1 MTELQPVSAPERIAV
16 LDVIR
21 GCALLGVLIVN
32 VHEAFSGHRYLAEP
46 TATPTSDDVATWFI
60 ETAISGKSITLLT
73 CLFGLGFTI
82 QIVRADERGEDGSR
96 LFVRRLGVLFAIGAC
111 HATLLWWGDV
121 TWQYAVMGFVLLA
134 FRRVSERAVLGWA
147 IVLILVPRLVLA
159 LPGVG
164 DAVRTSLPHPA
175 DRAAFN
181 AEVLAAILGHDYV
194 RANLRQILYYIS
206 GNVIW
211 YFPWLAG
218 RFLLGYHAGKR
229 RLFADGG
236 AAHLALFRRLAA
248 WGLGLGGVA
257 AVLTTLRRAA
267 LGPAPLAPPV
277 QLGYVVVSE
286 LAMLG
291 VAVGYASVIVLL
303 MQRVAPRRWL
313 MILAPVGRMP
323 LTIYLTQSVAATFV
337 FYGWGL
343 GLAGQIGAAG
353 CLAISLAI
361 FALQIAASHAWLR
374 RFRFG
379 PAEWLWRSLV
389 YRRRQPMR
397 L

>member
-1 MTELQPVSAPERIAV
+1 MTELRPVSAPERIAV

-21 GCALLGVLIVN
+21 GWALLGVLIAN
-32 VHEAFSGHRYLAEP
+32 VHEGFSGHRYLPAP
-46 TATPTSDDVATWFI
+46 TTTPAIDDAATWFI
-60 ETAISGKSITLLT
+60 ETVISGKSITLLT
-73 CLFGLGFTI
+73 LLFGLGFTI
-82 QIVRADERGEDGSR
+82 QMLRADERGEDGRR

-111 HATLLWWGDV
+111 HSLLWWGDV
-121 TWQYAVMGFVLLA
+121 TWQYAVMGLVLLA
-134 FRRVSERAVLGWA
+134 VRRTSDRTLIGWA
-147 IVLILVPRLVLA
+147 IVLIFVPRLVLA

-164 DAVRTSLPHPA
+164 DAVRATLPHPA

-181 AEVLAAILGHDYV
+181 AEVLAAFLGHDYV
-194 RANLRQILYYIS
+194 RANLREILYYIS
-206 GNVIW
+206 GNIVW

-218 RFLLGYHAGKR
+218 RFLLGYLVGAR
-229 RLFADGG
+229 RLLADGG

-257 AVLTTLRRAA
+257 AILTTLRRAA
-267 LGPAPLAPPV
+267 LGPAPLALPA
-277 QLGYVVVSE
+277 QLGFVVVGE
-286 LAMLG
+286 LGMLG
-291 VAVGYASVIVLL
+291 VAIGYASVIVLL
-303 MQRVAPRRWL
+303 MQRPVPRRWL

-323 LTIYLTQSVAATFV
+323 LTVYLTQSVAATFV

-353 CLAISLAI
+353 GLAISLAI

-374 RFRFG
+374 RFQFG
-379 PAEWLWRSLV
+379 PAEWVWRTLV

-397 L
+397 V

>member
-1 MTELQPVSAPERIAV
+1 MTELRPVSAPERIAV

-21 GCALLGVLIVN
+21 GWALLGVLIVN
-32 VHEAFSGHRYLAEP
+32 VHEAFSGHRYLPAP
-46 TATPTSDDVATWFI
+46 TAAPTIDDAATWFI

-82 QIVRADERGEDGSR
+82 QMLRAGERGEDGSR

-121 TWQYAVMGFVLLA
+121 TWQYAVMGLVLLA
-134 FRRVSERAVLGWA
+134 FRRASERAVLAWA
-147 IVLILVPRLVLA
+147 IFLIFVPRLVLA

-164 DAVRTSLPHPA
+164 DAVRTGLPHPA

-181 AEVLAAILGHDYV
+181 TEVLAAIRGHAYV
-194 RANLRQILYYIS
+194 RTNLRQILYYIS
-206 GNVIW
+206 SNIIW

-218 RFLLGYHAGKR
+218 RFLLGYYAGKR

-236 AAHLALFRRLAA
+236 ATHLSLFRRLAA
-248 WGLGLGGVA
+248 WGLGLGGLA
-257 AVLTTLRRAA
+257 AILTTLRHTM
-267 LGPAPLAPPV
+267 LGPTLALPI
-277 QLGYVVVSE
+277 QLGYVIVSE

-291 VAVGYASVIVLL
+291 VGVGYASAIVVL
-303 MQRVAPRRWL
+303 MQRAAPRRWL

-323 LTIYLTQSVAATFV
+323 LTIYLTQSVAATFI

-343 GLAGQIGAAG
+343 GLVGQIGAAG

-361 FALQIAASHAWLR
+361 FALQIAVSHAWLR

-379 PAEWLWRSLV
+379 PAEWLWRTLV

-397 L
+397 VA